1 MGNSELARRLGT
13 RLVAAGLAASTLC
26 LGVGMALLFARGEAA
41 SVEAVQVVRP
51 SALFAQL
58 AAGAPRAWL
67 TLGVLAL
74 IATPSLRVTALLAW
88 CHFENKRAALGA
100 GILVLCVLLGALG
113 GATYLAETA
122 A

>member
-1 MGNSELARRLGT
+1 M
-13 RLVAAGLAASTLC
+13 GLALATLC
-26 LGVGMALLFARGEAA
+26 LGVGMILIFARGEVA
-41 SVEAVQVVRP
+41 SVEVVQVVRP
-51 SALFAQL
+51 SALLAQL

-74 IATPSLRVTALLAW
+74 IATPSLRVTALLGW
-88 CHFENKRAALGA
+88 CHFENKRVALAAGA
-100 GILVLCVLLGALG
+100 LVLCLLLGALG